1 MKKLFFVGGIFLVA
15 FSLFY
20 LPFVHFVDQY
30 QVAITRNLFTGEL
43 QCDTKGGFHF
53 TAPWVQATRIDT
65 RPIRVCITSA
75 SRAYNC
81 KLAQFEPA
89 YHEEFIR
96 VQGFQYYWWANR
108 VSFNFGYNEEYRGM
122 KDILRGYAYGA
133 SRYQFIKITQDYS
146 GP

>member
-1 MKKLFFVGGIFLVA
+1 MKKLSFAGGIFLA
-15 FSLFY
+15 TSGLFY
-20 LPFVHFVDQY
+20 LLFVHFTDQY

-43 QCDTKGGFHF
+43 QCDTRGGFHL
-53 TAPWVQATRIDT
+53 TAPWVQAVRVDT
-65 RPIRVCITSA
+65 RPMRVCITSA

-81 KLAQFEPA
+81 KLVQFEPNA
-89 YHEEFIR
+89 YQQFIG

-133 SRYQFIKITQDYS
+133 GHYRFIKITQDYS
-146 GP
+146 GS